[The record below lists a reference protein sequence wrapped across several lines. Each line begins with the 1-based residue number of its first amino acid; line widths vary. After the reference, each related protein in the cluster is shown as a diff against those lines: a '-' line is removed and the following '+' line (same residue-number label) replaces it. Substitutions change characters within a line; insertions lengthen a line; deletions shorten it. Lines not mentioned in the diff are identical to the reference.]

1 MILDESLW
9 QQMLALRQR
18 VAEITNHDRCV
29 YCTPTSLTPGVITNI
44 DARTRAVLCCSSEAP
59 GGWQCET
66 LLEQRLWLWTRPDCE
81 PALRHALR
89 IYAPLALASWV
100 APNQS
105 FVLVH
110 MAQSLDGRVS
120 TVAGH
125 SQWIGNEDNLQ
136 HAHRLRAL
144 VDGVLVGGNTAI
156 QDKPRLNVRRVSGDN
171 PTRILLS
178 DSASA
183 LAALPH
189 VPGVRTLVLR
199 SHECDPAAADK
210 DGVEVLPCTRRDGTI
225 DVPELLT
232 RLREVGI
239 HSILVEGGPRTF
251 RAFHEAHAVDW
262 LQLHVAPVLFGS
274 GRPVLELPEI
284 TTVDDAVALKN
295 PVYTVMGNAFMVTAE
310 L

>member
-1 MILDESLW
+1 MLDEALW
-9 QQMLALRQR
+9 QQMLALRH
-18 VAEITNHDRCV
+18 AAAGITGPDRCV
-29 YCTPTSLTPGVITNI
+29 CCTPASLTAGVTTSI
-44 DARTRAVLCCSSEAP
+44 DARTRAVLCGSPDAP
-59 GGWQCET
+59 SGWQCET
-66 LLEQRLWLWTRPDCE
+66 LLKDRLWLWTRPDCE
-81 PALRHALR
+81 PTLRHALR

-100 APNQS
+100 AADQS

-144 VDGVLVGGNTAI
+144 VDGVLVGGNTAT
-156 QDKPRLNVRRVSGDN
+156 QDKPRLNVRRVSGNN
-171 PTRILLS
+171 PARILLS
-178 DSASA
+178 DSESA
-183 LAALPH
+183 LAALPA
-189 VPGVRTLVLR
+189 VPGARTLVLR
-199 SHECDPAAADK
+199 SHACDSLAAERD
-210 DGVEVLPCTRRDGTI
+210 DIEVLPCTRRDSTI
-225 DVPELLT
+225 DIQELLAE
-232 RLREVGI
+232 LRAAGI
-239 HSILVEGGPRTF
+239 QSILVEGGPKTF
-251 RAFHEAHAVDW
+251 RAFHEADAVDW

-284 TTVDDAVALKN
+284 TSVDDAVALKN

>member
-1 MILDESLW
+1 MILDETLW
-9 QQMLALRQR
+9 QQMLALRQQ
-18 VAEITNHDRCV
+18 AAGITGPDRCV
-29 YCTPTSLTPGVITNI
+29 CCTPTSLTATDTTHI
-44 DARTRAVLCCSSEAP
+44 DARTRAVICCSPQAP
-59 GGWQCET
+59 SGWQCET
-66 LLEQRLWLWTRPDCE
+66 LLEARLWLWTRPDCE
-81 PALRHALR
+81 PALRQALR

-100 APNQS
+100 SADQS

-144 VDGVLVGGNTAI
+144 VDGVLVGGKTAI
-156 QDKPRLNVRRVSGDN
+156 QDKPRLNVRRVSGND
-171 PTRILLS
+171 PVRILLS
-178 DSASA
+178 DSETA
-183 LAALPH
+183 LEALPR
-189 VPGVRTLVLR
+189 VPGMRTLVLR
-199 SHECDPAAADK
+199 SRACEIRDAEQSDH
-210 DGVEVLPCTRRDGTI
+210 EVLPCTRRDGTI

-232 RLREVGI
+232 RLREAGI
-239 HSILVEGGPRTF
+239 HSVLVEGGPKTF
-251 RAFHEAHAVDW
+251 RAFHEANAVDW

-274 GRPVLELPEI
+274 GHPVLELPEI
-284 TTVDDAVALKN
+284 TTVDDAVTLKH